1 MINSKNL
8 VKSQSCH
15 ADKLIAK
22 LFLMMTNWKFVKSQ
36 RDHSTDKPF
45 AGHMCSAMGVFSIA
59 VINRIFV

>member
-15 ADKLIAK
+15 AEKLIAK
-22 LFLMMTNWKFVKSQ
+22 PFDDDQLKI
-36 RDHSTDKPF
+36 DHSTPDKPF

-59 VINRIFV
+59 VINRILV